1 MKDSRS
7 LKITVGNVLSTLDG
21 PAPHRDLF
29 EAFVV
34 WNRGADREPFPCYRA
49 TGEFYTGLL
58 PEVLLALRSQGFEV
72 AVEDSRAR
80 PVASREW
87 PLRGVVPRPYQLGV
101 AERLLENPLAL
112 VRLPSAA
119 GKSVSAIAAI
129 QRIRPSRALF
139 LTDRLDLAFQ
149 FADVAR
155 EHLGIEPGFVGAG
168 RFEPDAPLVV
178 ASVDSALSRLDRLGE
193 FDLTIADEAHSAG
206 ARTYFEL
213 VDRVGSYR
221 RLGLT
226 ATPFRSHAEENLLL
240 RSLFGP
246 PVEIAALDDLEEG
259 GFVARPRLR
268 VVRVDAP
275 PLDLTLV
282 WREIEEAL
290 VDSPHRNALVVR
302 EALALAG
309 AGENVLVLVRM
320 IRHGELLQ
328 GLFKRAGREVPF
340 LTGATPA
347 ERRHRILGEFRRGRG
362 EVLIGTEVLAVG
374 VDVPRL
380 GGLVLACGM
389 HSKVATLQ
397 KAGRVM
403 RVSPDAPAAVKT
415 VVDFDDAALHPTLGR
430 HSATRR
436 RWMAE
441 ELGIREEETDEALRV
456 R

>member
-1 MKDSRS
+1 MKDSRA
-7 LKITVGNVLSTLDG
+7 LKITVGNVLSHIDG

-29 EAFVV
+29 ESFVV
-34 WNRGADREPFPCYRA
+34 WNRGAVREPFPCYRA
-49 TGEFYTGLL
+49 EGEFYTGLL
-58 PEVLLALRSQGFEV
+58 PEVLAILNAQGFEV
-72 AVEDSRAR
+72 AVADSRAR
-80 PVASREW
+80 PAAAREW
-87 PLRGVVPRPYQLGV
+87 PLRGVVPRAYQTRV
-101 AERLLENPLAL
+101 AVRLMDDPLAL

-119 GKSVSAIAAI
+119 GKSVAALAAI
-129 QRIRPSRALF
+129 QHVGPARALF
-139 LTDRLDLAFQ
+139 VTDRLDLAFQ
-149 FADVAR
+149 FVDVAR

-168 RFEPDAPLVV
+168 RFDPDAPLVV
-178 ASVDSALSRLDRLGE
+178 ASVDSALSRLDRLGD
-193 FDLTIADEAHSAG
+193 FDLTIADEAHAAG
-206 ARTYFEL
+206 ARTYFDL
-213 VDRVGSYR
+213 VERVGSYR

-240 RSLFGP
+240 RSLFGA
-246 PVEIAALDDLEEG
+246 PVEIADLDDLEEG

-275 PLDLTLV
+275 ALDLTLV

-290 VDSPHRNALVVR
+290 VDSPRRNALIVR
-302 EALALAG
+302 EALGLSD

-320 IRHGELLQ
+320 IRHGEILR
-328 GLFKRAGREVPF
+328 GLFKKGGREVPF

-347 ERRHRILGEFRRGRG
+347 ERRHEILGSFRRGRG
-362 EVLIGTEVLAVG
+362 AVLIGTEVLAVG

-380 GGLVLACGM
+380 GGLVLACGQ

-415 VVDFDDAALHPTLGR
+415 VVDFDDSALHPTLGR

-436 RWMAE
+436 KWMAE